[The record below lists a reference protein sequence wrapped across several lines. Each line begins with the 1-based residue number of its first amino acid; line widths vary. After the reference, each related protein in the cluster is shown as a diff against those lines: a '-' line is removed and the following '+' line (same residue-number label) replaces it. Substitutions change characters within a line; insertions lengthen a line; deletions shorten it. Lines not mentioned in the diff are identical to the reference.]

1 MVILVAVVLV
11 LLVLL
16 LLLLLFLQLFA
27 TADIRI
33 KFRNFVEETDR
44 ERERMQARLAYALYP
59 LFQITVVVVE
69 ENLKYGG
76 ISYCHRI
83 FIKIR
88 SSAPINIPRYFICVR
103 LAIIKWRFCLL
114 SNYC

>member
-44 ERERMQARLAYALYP
+44 ERGCKHGWHMLY
-59 LFQITVVVVE
+59 IHYS
-69 ENLKYGG
+69 K
-76 ISYCHRI
+76 
-83 FIKIR
+83 
-88 SSAPINIPRYFICVR
+88 
-103 LAIIKWRFCLL
+103 
-114 SNYC
+114 